1 MTKEQNLDNCTDQAL
16 TVPVVSGSITVYN
29 GIRIT
34 QKHIAISKEW
44 ATEEYYTIE
53 DDGECLIIKKCYMEI
68 PKTAHKLR
76 ANKHIS
82 IEHSE
87 IQNGEYV
94 FDPDE
99 SSEDE
104 VVIYYR

>member
-1 MTKEQNLDNCTDQAL
+1 MKNKTLKTEQPCTL
-16 TVPVVSGSITVYN
+16 HSVSGSITVYD
-29 GIRIT
+29 GIRGT

-44 ATEEYYTIE
+44 ATEKYYTIE
-53 DDGECLIIKKCYMEI
+53 DDGECLIIKKCYVEI

-94 FDPDE
+94 FDVDE
-99 SSEDE
+99 SNKDE
-104 VVIYYR
+104 VVVYYR

>member
-1 MTKEQNLDNCTDQAL
+1 MNYTEPTQEEKEVLHIG
-16 TVPVVSGSITVYN
+16 VVSGSITVYN
-29 GIRIT
+29 GARST

-53 DDGECLIIKKCYMEI
+53 DDGECLIIKKCYMEV
-68 PKTAHKLR
+68 PKTAKKLR
-76 ANKHIS
+76 GNKHIS

-94 FDPDE
+94 FDSDE
-99 SSEDE
+99 SNEDE
-104 VVIYYR
+104 VTIYYR